1 MEASLVS
8 AAMQKALFPKA
19 DEGGESK
26 MYEAAVKKHNRYNIA
41 QDRTLVLSKDYLY
54 LLGSSK
60 IHTKIGISEL
70 NFLIKCT

>member
-26 MYEAAVKKHNRYNIA
+26 MYEAAVKKHNRYNIPKKP
-41 QDRTLVLSKDYLY
+41 QNPKTPKPRYIEKIIIINIYLD
-54 LLGSSK
+54 
-60 IHTKIGISEL
+60 
-70 NFLIKCT
+70 